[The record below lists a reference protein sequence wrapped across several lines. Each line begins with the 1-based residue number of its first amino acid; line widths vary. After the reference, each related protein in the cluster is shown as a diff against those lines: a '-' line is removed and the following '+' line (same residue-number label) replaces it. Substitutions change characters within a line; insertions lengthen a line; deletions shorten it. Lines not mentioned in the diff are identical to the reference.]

1 MGKFINPFTDIGFKR
16 IFGQEMSKPLLLDFL
31 NNLLKGEKRIVNI
44 KFLDKEQPA
53 EYSGD
58 RSLIYDIFCRT
69 DNGERI
75 IVEMQNKEQ
84 PNFADRCLYYYSQAI
99 ARQGEKGT
107 DWRYHVDAVYL
118 IAFINF
124 HMDGLGD
131 EFRTDVVLYNLQKKE
146 VFSDKERFIFLQLPN
161 FRKEA
166 DECDNDFER
175 WIYVLKNMDIL
186 DRMPWAAKDSVF
198 HKLAEIAEVSNMS
211 KEERIKYDSAL
222 RHYRDTISVLQG
234 AEDKGWAKGAEEN
247 NIKNARTMKRLGVSK
262 DVIMQVTGL
271 SSEKIDSL

>member
-234 AEDKGWAKGAEEN
+234 AEDKGWAEGVKET
-247 NIKNARTMKRLGVSK
+247 NIKNARTMKRLGISK
-262 DVIMQVTGL
+262 DIIMQVTEL